1 MNKSDYN
8 GVYEE
13 LVELLGLDN
22 TLKIHKHFRGQQV
35 NFPMR
40 LYSKE
45 YIEEYLIKNYN
56 GKNLKELSK
65 KLDYTTNWLRKMLN
79 KIEFSIGLIEVVSRS
94 NLGWIEVKKIN
105 RLDVRTY

>member
-13 LVELLGLDN
+13 LVELLGLEN

-40 LYSKE
+40 LYSKS
-45 YIEEYLIKNYN
+45 YILEYLNKNYN
-56 GKNLKELSK
+56 GKNLKELSR
-65 KLDYTTNWLRKMLN
+65 KLGYTCNWLQQVISKVIIREKN
-79 KIEFSIGLIEVVSRS
+79 KEKVEV
-94 NLGWIEVKKIN
+94 
-105 RLDVRTY
+105 

>member
-13 LVELLGLDN
+13 WVELPGLEN

-79 KIEFSIGLIEVVSRS
+79 KIEFS
-94 NLGWIEVKKIN
+94 
-105 RLDVRTY
+105 

>member
-1 MNKSDYN
+1 MFLIKEALTLFYILGGVDMNKSDYN

-13 LVELLGLDN
+13 LVELLGLEN

-35 NFPMR
+35 NLPMR

-45 YIEEYLIKNYN
+45 YIEEYIIKNYN

-79 KIEFSIGLIEVVSRS
+79 KIEFS
-94 NLGWIEVKKIN
+94 
-105 RLDVRTY
+105 

>member
-13 LVELLGLDN
+13 LVELLGLEN

-45 YIEEYLIKNYN
+45 YIEE
-56 GKNLKELSK
+56 
-65 KLDYTTNWLRKMLN
+65 
-79 KIEFSIGLIEVVSRS
+79 
-94 NLGWIEVKKIN
+94 
-105 RLDVRTY
+105 

>member
-13 LVELLGLDN
+13 LVELLGLEN

-40 LYSKE
+40 LYSKD
-45 YIEEYLIKNYN
+45 YIEEYLIKNYIFIYSYY
-56 GKNLKELSK
+56 LLLVITS
-65 KLDYTTNWLRKMLN
+65 
-79 KIEFSIGLIEVVSRS
+79 
-94 NLGWIEVKKIN
+94 
-105 RLDVRTY
+105 